1 MHKYYAY
8 GAKWHTYEV
17 KVTYL
22 VLDSN
27 WRMDVANLN
36 SEYWILKKNSVKYVL
51 NTCFNY
57 LYIISLHSFL
67 IALYIKDVKP
77 ISSASVVQRL
87 QQFFDY
93 YMKGDAEPAWM
104 RLYHVI

>member
-1 MHKYYAY
+1 M
-8 GAKWHTYEV
+8 
-17 KVTYL
+17 
-22 VLDSN
+22 
-27 WRMDVANLN
+27 
-36 SEYWILKKNSVKYVL
+36 L
-51 NTCFNY
+51 NTCDNY
-57 LYIISLHSFL
+57 LYIISLYSFL

-104 RLYHVI
+104 KLYHVI